1 MKAKTADINDTLN
14 FDYILEQ
21 LSELKAQRIVSDI
34 VKASKKN
41 PRISR

>member
-1 MKAKTADINDTLN
+1 MKAKTADITDTLN
-14 FDYILEQ
+14 FDYLLEQ
-21 LSELKAQRIVSDI
+21 LSELKAQRTVSDI